1 MSMSLVLVLEFS
13 VDVVRGK
20 GCWKR
25 ILGGFLDENILLSD
39 FKTRVVRSSVLSSSG
54 WLVKCDGGS
63 VTESGIWLLKA
74 ALKSVKRRGWCEEK
88 LALFWTSSS
97 WWRADSCPKADA
109 PPPLPTIRRKS
120 FEKQREGLHAET
132 TSSWPPGAV
141 EASCSDHDPPPGFR
155 ASLLTTSRSSPRN
168 NAFWRCFDVNL
179 LH

>member
-97 WWRADSCPKADA
+97 WWRADSCPKLLPHPCQQSGERALRSRGRGSMQSPRLRDLLA
-109 PPPLPTIRRKS
+109 PWRHPAVTTTRHQASELPYWPPL
-120 FEKQREGLHAET
+120 
-132 TSSWPPGAV
+132 
-141 EASCSDHDPPPGFR
+141 DPHPEITLSG
-155 ASLLTTSRSSPRN
+155 
-168 NAFWRCFDVNL
+168 DVSM
-179 LH
+179 